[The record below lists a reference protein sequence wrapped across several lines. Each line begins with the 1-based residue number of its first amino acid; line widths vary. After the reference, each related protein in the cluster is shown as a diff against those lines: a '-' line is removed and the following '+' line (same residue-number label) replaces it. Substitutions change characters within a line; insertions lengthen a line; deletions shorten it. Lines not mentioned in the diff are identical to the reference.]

1 MRVKIAYTVELE
13 EVEKEVAEIMEK
25 AANNL
30 DKAYRQLVDLQE
42 KLDTNTGDLTDKLET
57 IDLIRRKMMKADQVL
72 EDCHSILH
80 GYGSA
85 IIKIEEQENEIKNG

>member
-30 DKAYRQLVDLQE
+30 DKAYRQVAEIQLTL
-42 KLDTNTGDLTDKLET
+42 NTGSDDLKSKLVS
-57 IDLIRRKMMKADQVL
+57 IDAIRRKMMKADQVL
-72 EDCHSILH
+72 EDCYVILE
-80 GYGSA
+80 GYDHA
-85 IIKIEEQENEIKNG
+85 LKQIEEQENEIKTR